1 MKKIFCLLLM
11 ILSSQVFSQEKEDVK
26 IGLVLSGGGAKGL
39 AHIGALKVIEEAGIE
54 IDYIGGSSM
63 GAIVGALYASGY
75 TANQLDS
82 LFHEINFNILIQDQV
97 PRSAKTFYEKEETE
111 KYAITLPFDDFNVS
125 FPSGLSK
132 GQNLYNL
139 ISRLT
144 LHLGE
149 IKEFK
154 NLPIPFFAVAA
165 NIETGEQVILD
176 SGSLAKAVSASSA
189 IPSVFSP
196 VNIDG
201 KLLTDGGVANN
212 YPVEE
217 LRSRGAEIVIG
228 VDVQDTLADREHLR
242 SIFEILTQI
251 ANFRTNKDMGEK
263 KLLTDIYIKPDISRF
278 NLLSFDRGSAII
290 KSGEVAARK
299 KIDQLVELAEM
310 QEKDPVRKAI
320 APIKNIDINDLT
332 IEGNNTYPRA
342 YILGKLKLKY
352 NDEYDQND
360 LIKGI
365 NNLAATGNFDRINY
379 HIIPSD
385 SASTLAIQLEES
397 RNKTSLK
404 FSLHYDDLYKSGA
417 LINLTRRST
426 FLTNDVAF
434 LDVVLGDNF
443 RYNFQYYIDKGYY
456 WSVGVKSRYN
466 KFFKGVAFD
475 FAHDNAGLSDLGI
488 NKIEIDYQDYTNQI
502 YVETFFQQIFSFGM
516 GVEHKYLKITS
527 ETLRSE
533 PDSKFSSAV
542 FEKSNYYSAFGYLKL
557 DSFDKK
563 YFPKK
568 GVYFDGNFHLYLFSS
583 DFNNDFSEF
592 SIAKGKVGY
601 VFPVLRKLTGRISS
615 ETGFR
620 IGNNENN
627 SLDFFLGGYGNDLI
641 NNFVPFYGY
650 DFISISGDSY
660 IKATLEMDYEFM
672 DKNHLIASANF
683 ANVENKLY
691 TTGNWLSTPDFS
703 GYALGYGLETFLGPL
718 EVKYSFSPEIKESQW
733 FFSLGFWF

>member
-82 LFHEINFNILIQDQV
+82 LFHEINFNILIQDQI

-111 KYAITLPFDDFNVS
+111 KYAINLPFDDFNVS

-149 IKEFK
+149 VREFK

-217 LRSRGAEIVIG
+217 LRRRGAEIVIG

-299 KIDQLVELAEM
+299 KIDQLAELAEI
-310 QEKDPVRKAI
+310 QGKNSIRKGI
-320 APIKNIDINDLT
+320 APVKNIDIDALT

-379 HIIPSD
+379 HLIPSD

-397 RNKTSLK
+397 SNKTSLK

-426 FLTNDVAF
+426 FFTNDVAS

-466 KFFKGVAFD
+466 SFFKGVAFD
-475 FAHDNAGLSDLGI
+475 FAQDNAGLLDLGI

-563 YFPKK
+563 YFPTK

-592 SIAKGKVGY
+592 SIPKGKIGY
-601 VFPVLRKLTGRISS
+601 VFPVLRKLTGSISS

-660 IKATLEMDYEFM
+660 IKATLEMDYEFLN
-672 DKNHLIASANF
+672 KNHLVASANF

-691 TTGNWLSTPDFS
+691 TTGNWLSTPDYS
-703 GYALGYGLETFLGPL
+703 GYALGYGLETFLGPV
-718 EVKYSFSPEIKESQW
+718 EVKYSFSPEIKKSQW